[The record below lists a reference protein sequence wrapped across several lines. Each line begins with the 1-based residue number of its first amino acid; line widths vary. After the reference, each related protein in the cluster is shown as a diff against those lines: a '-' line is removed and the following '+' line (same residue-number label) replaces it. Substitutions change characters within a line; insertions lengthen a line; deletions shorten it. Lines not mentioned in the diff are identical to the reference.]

1 MADTDYDFKFRMHG
15 IDREA
20 LLRDSADRIDALYG
34 HLGADGQPEPSNAG
48 RITRAIIND
57 QALLPAYPDVYRIS
71 DNDFLARNKPA
82 PVHFRELAKDYNF
95 YWIRFPIGLKP
106 EINWGFNMI
115 EVRVEFNPGQPPHTR
130 PKAYAIL
137 PKKEFQTLLGVNTSL
152 EVSLNEQLEFEAG
165 TGEPKLQAGGASAQ
179 LKADVSGV
187 AKAGAGAVFGPF
199 AYRIKKARID
209 HSATGMEWV
218 FWRIDGA
225 EFFQDD
231 APELVVIAQVP
242 KQTKTVAIK
251 AELQAS
257 RYFNTGAAP
266 WQEVVKRI
274 PTALFGYFDKGMPLR
289 DEKPWD
295 ITPSL

>member
-1 MADTDYDFKFRMHG
+1 MRG
-15 IDREA
+15 IDRGA
-20 LLRDSADRIDALYG
+20 LLRESANHVDALYG
-34 HLGADGQPEPSNAG
+34 HLGANGHPQPSNEG

-71 DNDFLARNKPA
+71 DKDFIARDKPA
-82 PVHFRELAKDYNF
+82 PVQFRELAKDFNF
-95 YWIRFPIGLKP
+95 YWIRFPVGLKP

-115 EVRVEFNPGQPPHTR
+115 EVRVEFNPGQPPHMR

-137 PKKEFQTLLGVNTSL
+137 PKKEFQTLLGVNSSL
-152 EVSLNEQLEFEAG
+152 EVSLNEKLEFEAG
-165 TGEPKLQAGGASAQ
+165 TGEQTLHAGTASAQ

-199 AYRIKKARID
+199 SYHIKKARID

-225 EFFQDD
+225 EFFQEDT
-231 APELVVIAQVP
+231 PELVVITQVP
-242 KQTKTVAIK
+242 KQTKVVAIK

-266 WQEVVKRI
+266 WQAVVKRI
-274 PTALFGYFDKGMPLR
+274 PDALFGYFDKGMPLR